1 MKTTQLEQQKE
12 KKIEQFKR
20 LLKIIN
26 HKGRN
31 KKKKRTEKNLKNQKV
46 IKW

>member
-26 HKGRN
+26 HKERN
-31 KKKKRTEKNLKNQKV
+31 KKKKRTENLKNQKV

>member
-26 HKGRN
+26 HKERN
-31 KKKKRTEKNLKNQKV
+31 K
-46 IKW
+46 